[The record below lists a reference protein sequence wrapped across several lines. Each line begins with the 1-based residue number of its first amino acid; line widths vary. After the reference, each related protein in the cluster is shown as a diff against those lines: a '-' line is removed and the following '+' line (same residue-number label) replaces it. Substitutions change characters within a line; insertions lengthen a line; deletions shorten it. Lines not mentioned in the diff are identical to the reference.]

1 MRHKKNTRVTHQ
13 DLQKRD
19 VGGSALAG
27 MAQDQDGSSMDQKV
41 QTGKAASTVKWVKVW
56 DGPVRLFHWS
66 LVLLIIGAYVS
77 ARQGK
82 LDVHFMIG
90 YAILT
95 LVLFRILWGIAGSQ
109 TARFS
114 QFVKGPGA
122 ALSHLGHVLRR
133 KREDEVGHNAAGAYM
148 VLALL
153 ALVLFQTI
161 SGLFSNDGMFEEAPL
176 AHLVGGAW
184 SDTFTVWHGY
194 SFDIIVIAVVLHV
207 AAVLLYAVLLRQDLV
222 RPMVTG
228 WNRLPATLT
237 APHLAPL
244 WLAVLFLAVAAATVW
259 SVVNFA

>member
-1 MRHKKNTRVTHQ
+1 
-13 DLQKRD
+13 
-19 VGGSALAG
+19 
-27 MAQDQDGSSMDQKV
+27 MDM
-41 QTGKAASTVKWVKVW
+41 KARASKDTSTVKWVKVW

-82 LDVHFMIG
+82 LDVHFYIG

-114 QFVKGPGA
+114 QFVKSPMA

-133 KREDEVGHNAAGAYM
+133 QREDEAGHNAAGAYM

-184 SDTFTVWHGY
+184 SDTFTVLHGY

-228 WNRLPATLT
+228 WTRLPARLA

-244 WLAVLFLAVAAATVW
+244 WLAALLLLVAAGAVW
-259 SVVNFA
+259 GVVNYA

>member
-1 MRHKKNTRVTHQ
+1 MN
-13 DLQKRD
+13 QK
-19 VGGSALAG
+19 
-27 MAQDQDGSSMDQKV
+27 AQS
-41 QTGKAASTVKWVKVW
+41 GKADSAVKWVKVW
-56 DGPVRLFHWS
+56 DGPVRLFHWT
-66 LVLLIIGAYVS
+66 LVLLMIGSYVS
-77 ARQGK
+77 AKQGK
-82 LDVHFMIG
+82 LDVHFYLG

-95 LVLFRILWGIAGSQ
+95 LVLFRILWGLAGSQ

-133 KREDEVGHNAAGAYM
+133 EREDEVGHNAAGAYM

-161 SGLFSNDGMFEEAPL
+161 TGLFSNDGMFEEAPL

-184 SDTFTVWHGY
+184 SDTFTLWHGY
-194 SFDIIVIAVVLHV
+194 SFDIIVIAVALHV

-228 WNRLPATLT
+228 WARLPAAFT
-237 APHLAPL
+237 APRMAPL
-244 WLAVLFLAVAAATVW
+244 WLAVLFLLIAAAIVW
-259 SVVNFA
+259 AVVTYA